1 MINEHIAEVCIEFV
15 KEEDILDSSNKNT
28 HNIICGVMC
37 NKGEILGSEIKTG
50 TVVPVNY
57 FSAYSIIRKLAEFI
71 NEI

>member
-1 MINEHIAEVCIEFV
+1 
-15 KEEDILDSSNKNT
+15 
-28 HNIICGVMC
+28 MC
-37 NKGEILGSEIKTG
+37 NKGEILGSKIKTG